1 EAGLNAGAESHL
13 FEAVQRKAYDEI
25 DLLLDNKVQDSALKQ
40 QFKELIRLSGD
51 ESVLARAQEA
61 FAAAS
66 AAVTA
71 ELNELNEIVHGVK
84 RRLGELDLHFD
95 LCELR
100 GYEYHTGIVFAAY
113 INEYGRAVAKG
124 GRYDQLGKAFGR
136 ARPASGF
143 DTDLK
148 VLAQLSERAFARPRG
163 ILAPDSDEPSLTQ
176 KVSDLRSKG
185 EKVVTLLGT
194 EDVANVDVSTMYCDR
209 RLIKRGAA
217 WMVE

>member
-1 EAGLNAGAESHL
+1 M
-13 FEAVQRKAYDEI
+13 QRKAYDEI
-25 DLLLDNKVQDSALKQ
+25 DLLLDNKSQDSALKQ

-71 ELNELNEIVHGVK
+71 ELNELNDIVHGVK

-113 INEYGRAVAKG
+113 TNEYGRAVAKG

-136 ARPASGF
+136 AGPSGF

-176 KVSDLRSKG
+176 KVSDLRSQG
-185 EKVVTLLGT
+185 E
-194 EDVANVDVSTMYCDR
+194 ESRDSARNRRCSNVDVSTMYCDR
-209 RLIKRGAA
+209 RLIKRTQRG
-217 WMVE
+217 WLNKNRSGRKIQR